1 MASVEAAM
9 SQRTIRR
16 IAVLEPVSIFAL
28 IMAYIWVLRFGHR
41 WAWVGILGLMLAS
54 HKLRREDAGSLGFRW
69 ANLRQC
75 LFEVG
80 PALAFVALLLFAAG
94 MVFDTTRQVHM
105 DQAFL
110 SWAAYL
116 PWGIFQQYILNGYF
130 LTRFDAAVS
139 RRAASAITAAFFAG
153 AHTPNWFLMAVTLLL
168 GYCCTILY
176 RRYKNLYFLGI
187 AHGTVGFLLYL
198 VVPDSISHHLNVGPG
213 WFR

>member
-1 MASVEAAM
+1 M
-9 SQRTIRR
+9 SQRTVRR
-16 IAVLEPVSIFAL
+16 IAFLEPVSIFAL
-28 IMAYIWVLRFGHR
+28 IMAYIWILRYAYH
-41 WAWVGILGLMLAS
+41 WAWIGILGLMVAS
-54 HKLRREDAGSLGFRW
+54 HAMRREDARRLGFRW
-69 ANLRQC
+69 NNLRLC
-75 LFEVG
+75 LADYAPVLSF
-80 PALAFVALLLFAAG
+80 AALLLLAAG
-94 MVFDTTRQVHM
+94 ILCDTTRRIHV

-116 PWGIFQQYILNGYF
+116 PWGVFQQYILNGYF

-139 RRAASAITAAFFAG
+139 RRASSALTAVFFAG

-187 AHGTVGFLLYL
+187 AHGTVGFLLYF

-213 WFR
+213 WFRS

>member
-1 MASVEAAM
+1 M

-16 IAVLEPVSIFAL
+16 IAVLEPVSIFVL
-28 IMAYIWVLRFGHR
+28 IMAYIWVLRFGHH
-41 WAWVGILGLMLAS
+41 WAWTGILGLMMVS
-54 HKLRREDAGSLGFRW
+54 HKLRREDAGRLGFRW
-69 ANLRQC
+69 SNLPEC
-75 LFEVG
+75 LWEFG
-80 PALAFVALLLFAAG
+80 PALAFAALLLFAGG
-94 MVFDTTRQVHM
+94 MLFETTRRVGF

-110 SWAAYL
+110 SWAVYI

-130 LTRFDAAVS
+130 LTRFDATVS
-139 RRAASAITAAFFAG
+139 RRAASALAAGFFAG
-153 AHTPNWFLMAVTLLL
+153 AHTPNWFLMVVTLLL

-187 AHGTVGFLLYL
+187 AHGTIGFLLYL